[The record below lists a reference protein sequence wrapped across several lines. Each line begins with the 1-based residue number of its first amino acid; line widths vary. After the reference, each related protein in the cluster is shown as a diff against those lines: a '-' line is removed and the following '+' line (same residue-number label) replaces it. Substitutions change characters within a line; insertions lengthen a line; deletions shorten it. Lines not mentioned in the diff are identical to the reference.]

1 MEKYLLI
8 FDFDSTLSN
17 QDLNINFEDSVHLFN
32 TKFQDPLFFQHACFN
47 EFDKMKRLFEDLI
60 KTKMFKICVVS
71 FGYKKMLDRF
81 IKSSY
86 GYDLINQQDIYGTDG
101 LTEKAISS
109 KCIYNP
115 TYQGNYCKNHIIQHL
130 IDQYSINPCCV
141 FFFDDNE
148 SNINQFKEYLK
159 DGHGNLVVPGRLL
172 VRDVVQSL
180 VQASLKDNILLTNL
194 KKINNYDIN
203 IGFEMDNISMKGGG
217 SSSKHNKY
225 YKYKKKYLELKNSL

>member
-1 MEKYLLI
+1 MGKYLLI

-17 QDLNINFEDSVHLFN
+17 QDLNINFEDSINLFT
-32 TKFQDPLFFQHACFN
+32 TKFQDPHFFQQACFN

-60 KTKMFKICVVS
+60 KTGVFKICVVS
-71 FGYKKMLDRF
+71 FGYKQMLDQF

-86 GYDLINQQDIYGTDG
+86 GYNLINQQDIYGTDG
-101 LTEKAISS
+101 LTEKAISN
-109 KCIYNP
+109 KCTYNP

-130 IDQYSINPCCV
+130 LDQYQIDPKCV

-159 DGHGNLVVPGRLL
+159 NGHGNLVVPGRLL

-180 VQASLKDNILLTNL
+180 VQASSKDDILLSNL

-203 IGFEMDNISMKGGG
+203 IGFELNKVDMKGG
-217 SSSKHNKY
+217 SSKHSKY